1 MSEKTTTSTGI
12 EQGRATK
19 AYDFVKDVK
28 TKYPDKWD
36 NYKSGVKKLPALI
49 KTNGLGQ
56 ALAFI
61 NNRDNFPKVYEQLE
75 EWLQREE
82 FRHLLPA
89 GGNLVQEVIKLDSP
103 RYRQVTME
111 TLAILNWMRRFVDGL
126 DQ

>member
-12 EQGRATK
+12 EQGRATQ
-19 AYDFVKDVK
+19 AYDFVKWVK
-28 TKYPDKWD
+28 DDPKISWD

>member
-1 MSEKTTTSTGI
+1 
-12 EQGRATK
+12 
-19 AYDFVKDVK
+19 
-28 TKYPDKWD
+28 
-36 NYKSGVKKLPALI
+36 
-49 KTNGLGQ
+49 
-56 ALAFI
+56 
-61 NNRDNFPKVYEQLE
+61 VYEQLE